1 MFQVG
6 TVTKENNVLK
16 TTFFEG
22 APRAGIYAQARL
34 LSPRHETRKPS
45 LYGRSFF
52 RRRMHNLSRLT
63 CLSHTLPV
71 TTGRFHQS
79 SKCFPGSGPCED
91 RRLWTR
97 SRDPVSSSLHGLRI
111 HTLVSSARG
120 SAQEV
125 NLELRLLHFFH
136 FAFFLAVVT
145 SNPQFFCNEKQYQL
159 RRTLHL
165 VLSCQ

>member
-16 TTFFEG
+16 TTLFKG

-63 CLSHTLPV
+63 YLSHTLPV
-71 TTGRFHQS
+71 TGRLHQS

-159 RRTLHL
+159 RQTLHL